1 MVLSKA
7 ILSAS
12 AADSK
17 HNHYVPE
24 ILILSASMFGVIYL
38 FSTSLIGMNKKWI
51 KQKHNLKE
59 KQKLQFSKFLMVQ
72 LFYSQVAL
80 SFLLQSKH
88 LKYFV
93 NSFGLHN
100 LIDACHLPL
109 NK

>member
-1 MVLSKA
+1 VVLSKA
-7 ILSAS
+7 MLSAL
-12 AADSK
+12 AVDWK

-24 ILILSASMFGVIYL
+24 ILILSASMFGAIYL

-51 KQKHNLKE
+51 KQKHNLRD

-93 NSFGLHN
+93 KSFGLHN